1 MKSFIYTSAMIS
13 GLLLATSCT
22 ESEEAGV
29 KTLRTKSISTVAS
42 ARNDAA
48 NPDTGN
54 PDAAPD
60 ANRPTP
66 DTRMA
71 YDDYDE
77 EGMFLSWQ
85 PTDAFKGFYTTP
97 QVQEVVGPETTPAP
111 CSRETLRRMWMK
123 APLATFS
130 ILLPA
135 APETRGRKPKP
146 PWRDKCRTATNP
158 PPTFPLTTT
167 CVLPLSPG

>member
-1 MKSFIYTSAMIS
+1 MKSFIYTAAMII

-29 KTLRTKSISTVAS
+29 KTLRTKSISTAAS

-66 DTRMA
+66 DTRM
-71 YDDYDE
+71 
-77 EGMFLSWQ
+77 G
-85 PTDAFKGFYTTP
+85 
-97 QVQEVVGPETTPAP
+97 
-111 CSRETLRRMWMK
+111 
-123 APLATFS
+123 
-130 ILLPA
+130 
-135 APETRGRKPKP
+135 
-146 PWRDKCRTATNP
+146 
-158 PPTFPLTTT
+158 
-167 CVLPLSPG
+167 